1 MAKNSIGPW
10 TVINLLGMILMIKG
24 MFGMME
30 ILDLE
35 YSSVVFLAGIAITGI
50 SMFMVAVSIR
60 KVEDINTRIDANL
73 MKDNKN
79 EDN

>member
-10 TVINLLGMILMIKG
+10 TVINLLGMILMIMG
-24 MFGMME
+24 MFGMVE

-35 YSSVVFLAGIAITGI
+35 HSSVVFMAGIVITGI
-50 SMFMVAVSIR
+50 SMFMVALSIR
-60 KVEDINTRIDANL
+60 KAEDINSRIDASLIKIN
-73 MKDNKN
+73 DD